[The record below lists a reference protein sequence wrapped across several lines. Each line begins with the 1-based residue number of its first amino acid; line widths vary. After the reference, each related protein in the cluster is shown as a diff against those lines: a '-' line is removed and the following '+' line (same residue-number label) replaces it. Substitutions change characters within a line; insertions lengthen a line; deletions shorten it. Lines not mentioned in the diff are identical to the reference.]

1 MTALKGVR
9 LSGARVSRLL
19 VPSVRFAL
27 ALAPITEGD
36 KVNVNEIR
44 RGKPELA

>member
-1 MTALKGVR
+1 MKIIY
-9 LSGARVSRLL
+9 
-19 VPSVRFAL
+19 VRFAL